1 MKRRVTAIV
10 AGVAVIAA
18 GGVLIGRP
26 LWTGRCAASF
36 EKVPAAELAKL
47 HAVPLDQVKVDD
59 FYDGAQEN
67 LRNLLEVAQ
76 HPVAPLGQARSAVVV
91 PPDDYGSAR
100 ARLANS
106 NDGDVRFEVGGG
118 GLIGSAASGAIVQVD
133 GETGQ
138 PAWGRRQVG
147 YGAGGGDLADRLVLM
162 HIPRNKAPRVTA
174 VNTSNGDLA
183 WCTKLGKDSKT
194 HWQPTFDS
202 AASGDALFV
211 VRGSDAGNDSDH
223 DVRLS
228 RIDARSGKVNWN
240 KPVAGLQQ
248 ADSVHV
254 LHDQLLLSPF
264 DTYLDDGGRLSI
276 LDPDRKSQ
284 PVSDRGAIVARS
296 AADGTAT
303 WSYRGPD
310 DRGWISNVVGTGKD
324 VAAVIS
330 RRSSYQG
337 KLLVN
342 ETWLT
347 GIDRTGKQLWKHDF
361 KDQFNYSLS
370 DSFKVTGDLLLS
382 HEKSD
387 SKAKTVSL
395 VARSLTDGTE
405 RWRTQVPGDGSPL
418 RPGASEVLGNSLLAN
433 TYDDGLVAV
442 DLGSGA
448 VTNPLP
454 GKKIGPI
461 RRIVS
466 DGRTVTI
473 DAHGLFI
480 TFDRTF

>member
-1 MKRRVTAIV
+1 MKRRIIAIV

-18 GGVLIGRP
+18 GGVLVGRP
-26 LWTGRCAASF
+26 LWAGRCSASF
-36 EKVPAAELAKL
+36 EEVPAKDMTKL

-59 FYDGAQEN
+59 FDEGYRDN
-67 LRNLLEVAQ
+67 VRNLLAVAQ

-91 PPDDYGSAR
+91 PHQWGEGEAS
-100 ARLANS
+100 LVNS

-118 GLIGSAASGAIVQVD
+118 GLIGTATSGAIVQVD

-138 PAWGRRQVG
+138 PTWGRRQVG
-147 YGAGGGDLADRLVLM
+147 YGAGGGDLADRMVLM
-162 HIPRNKAPRVTA
+162 HTPRNKAPRVTA
-174 VNTSNGDLA
+174 VNTGNGDLA
-183 WCTKLGKDSKT
+183 WCTKLGKDSET
-194 HWQPTFDS
+194 HWRPTFDS
-202 AASGDALFV
+202 AASGDAIFI
-211 VRGSDAGNDSDH
+211 VRESDAENDSDD

-240 KPVAGLQQ
+240 KPVAGLRQ
-248 ADSVHV
+248 ADSVQV
-254 LHDQLLLSPF
+254 LHDQVLLSPF
-264 DTYLDDGGRLSI
+264 HTDLDANGRSRI
-276 LDPDRKSQ
+276 LDPDYSSQ
-284 PVSDRGAIVARS
+284 PVGDRGAVVARS
-296 AADGTAT
+296 AADGTAA

-310 DRGWISNVVGTGKD
+310 DRGWINNVVGTGKD
-324 VAAVIS
+324 VAVVLS

-337 KLLVN
+337 ELLVN
-342 ETWLT
+342 ETWMA

-361 KDQFNYSLS
+361 KDQFDYLLRGP
-370 DSFKVTGDLLLS
+370 FEVAGDLVLS
-382 HEKSD
+382 HEKGD
-387 SKAKTVSL
+387 SKDTSTL

-405 RWRTQVPGDGSPL
+405 RWRTQLAGTGSPL
-418 RPGASEVLGNSLLAN
+418 RPGASEVLGNSLLAS
-433 TYDDGLVAV
+433 TYEDGVLAV

-461 RRIVS
+461 DRIVS

-473 DAHGLFI
+473 DANGLFI